1 MSIKGYKMKR
11 IIIIFIIVICLL
23 SFMEISYFA
32 EKLFNYGETWNS
44 MSENEKGVYLI
55 ATQSALFESIT
66 AFGDYIVSY
75 FKDKDKGL
83 SVYYEEITTERE
95 FDFYLERIEIF
106 PDISNYCIKYLES
119 LGFKFDFSL
128 GAIIKVIT
136 DLYKDPANTYISV
149 ASMYLLAGRKLK
161 GEDIEP
167 LLQEAR
173 KKALP

>member
-1 MSIKGYKMKR
+1 MKR
-11 IIIIFIIVICLL
+11 IIIISIIALCLL

-32 EKLFNYGETWNS
+32 EKLFNYGEMWNS
-44 MSENEKGVYLI
+44 MSENEKEVYLI
-55 ATQSALFESIT
+55 ATQAALFESIT

-75 FKDKDKGL
+75 FKDKDKEL
-83 SVYYEEITTERE
+83 SVYVEEITTERE
-95 FDFYLERIEIF
+95 WDFYIERIEIF

-119 LGFKFDFSL
+119 LRFKFDFSL
-128 GAIIKVIT
+128 EAIRKVIT